1 MIKVLF
7 VSKFNDDIHYLIKN
21 SLNITQE
28 IEVFIENNIEGI
40 CFDCMDYLYDLEN
53 YYVCYFYSLDDFIVG
68 NILYNLLNINYT
80 SNNSMYIKVSI
91 VDKYFNEIRVI
102 GEL

>member
-1 MIKVLF
+1 
-7 VSKFNDDIHYLIKN
+7 
-21 SLNITQE
+21 
-28 IEVFIENNIEGI
+28 
-40 CFDCMDYLYDLEN
+40 MDYLYDLEN

-68 NILYNLLNINYT
+68 NILYNLLNSNYT